1 MKLTIVIVL
10 ALLFPSC
17 ISESNKLATSKVIEF
32 IKAEKVTNV
41 NGVEIGT
48 DKEELNYLG
57 LTMSGGEH
65 LDTDKIPD
73 EYLSSMAAFIYF
85 KGLSKEDFEGKN
97 SIQIKL
103 KRNIGNAHREVKAT
117 YKLTDLKIIDIKNQL
132 LIESCKMMMH
142 QNYQYIFDLLDD
154 LVKNKIVDFNT
165 LNSGFEK
172 MDTKYGKIK
181 DFHLNAF
188 KLDKIQELSS
198 ENKEVIYLTYTFERE
213 HHKSGATFCLRKSGE
228 KLNILSIEM

>member
-10 ALLFPSC
+10 ALLLTSC

-57 LTMSGGEH
+57 LTLSGGEN
-65 LDTDKIPD
+65 LDSDQIPD
-73 EYLSSMAAFIYF
+73 EYLSSLAAFIYF
-85 KGLSKEDFEGKN
+85 TGLSKEDFEGKN

-103 KRNIGNAHREVKAT
+103 KRNIRNVKREVKAT
-117 YKLTDLKIIDIKNQL
+117 YKLTDLKIINRKNNLLNDGMVDLKHQL
-132 LIESCKMMMH
+132 
-142 QNYQYIFDLLDD
+142 YQIFFELLDD
-154 LVKNKIVDFNT
+154 SVKNKIVDLSTF
-165 LNSGFEK
+165 NSGFEK

-181 DFHLNAF
+181 GYYLNAF
-188 KLDKIQELSS
+188 KLDKLQDLNS

-213 HHKSGATFCLRKSGE
+213 HHNSLATFCLRKSGE

>member
-10 ALLFPSC
+10 ALLFASC

-73 EYLSSMAAFIYF
+73 EYLSSLAAFIYF
-85 KGLSKEDFEGKN
+85 KGLGKEDFEGKN

-103 KRNIGNAHREVKAT
+103 NRNISNTKREIKAT
-117 YKLTDLKIIDIKNQL
+117 YKLTDLKIIDSKNQL
-132 LIESCKMMMH
+132 LLEACKKMTQ
-142 QNYQYIFDLLDD
+142 QNYQYIFELLDD
-154 LVKNKIVDFNT
+154 SVKNKIVDFNT

-188 KLDKIQELSS
+188 KLDKLEDLSS
-198 ENKEVIYLTYTFERE
+198 EDKEVIYLTYTFERE
-213 HHKSGATFCLRKSGE
+213 HHKSGATFCLRKSGK
-228 KLNILSIEM
+228 KLNILHLKM